1 MTKTTLTYYTRSYA
15 DRDIRCIYIGQI
27 KNTIESLYESFRDG
41 LSENIKVAI
50 VKNKIVISDKYNE
63 KIATVTFR
71 K

>member
-1 MTKTTLTYYTRSYA
+1 MTPTTLTYFTQSYI
-15 DRDIRCIYIGQI
+15 DRDIRCIYNGEI
-27 KNTIESLYESFRDG
+27 KNTIESLYQSFRTC
-41 LSENIKVAI
+41 LPENIKVAI

>member
-15 DRDIRCIYIGQI
+15 DRDIRCIYNGER
-27 KNTIESLYESFRDG
+27 KNTIESLYESFTTC
-41 LSENIKVAI
+41 LPKTIKVAI